1 MRSEQTLG
9 RYSFENVAFHL
20 LRRRSVLEYTDGVII
35 DSAVPRVPRYT
46 PSALTT
52 WYNSEIPVHTAR
64 VLRYFRDR
72 TAMTLDILGEAETT
86 TKTA

>member
-9 RYSFENVAFHL
+9 SYSFENVAFHL
-20 LRRRSVLEYTDGVII
+20 LRRRLALAHGEGIVTD
-35 DSAVPRVPRYT
+35 STASRVPRYT

-52 WYNSEIPVHTAR
+52 WYNSESPVHTAR

-72 TAMTLDILGEAETT
+72 TVMTLDILEEAETT